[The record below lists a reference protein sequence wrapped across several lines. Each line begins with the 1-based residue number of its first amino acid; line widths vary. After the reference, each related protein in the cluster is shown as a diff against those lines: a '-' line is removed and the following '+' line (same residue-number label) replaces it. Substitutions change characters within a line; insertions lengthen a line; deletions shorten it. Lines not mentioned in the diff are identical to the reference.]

1 MISHEIGHS
10 YGLSDIYVSEADPT
24 FSGLKSTD
32 ETNLM
37 NYITPIGPKIR
48 YRPLEVVYT
57 SRNERIKRDGKY
69 ATESQWECIR
79 SKKMYR
85 SILGEWKNA
94 KCYYSFDGCRLWTFV
109 CE

>member
-1 MISHEIGHS
+1 MHS
-10 YGLSDIYVSEADPT
+10 QFILT
-24 FSGLKSTD
+24 
-32 ETNLM
+32 

-79 SKKMYR
+79 SNKKCIVQY
-85 SILGEWKNA
+85 
-94 KCYYSFDGCRLWTFV
+94 
-109 CE
+109 